1 MLKGAMSC
9 LHPELGQVQ
18 APVREADREWRLV
31 EMLLE
36 LNFNFCKDQLQTE
49 CANVVTIAIQT
60 ELLM

>member
-1 MLKGAMSC
+1 MSC
-9 LHPELGQVQ
+9 LHTELGQVQ

>member
-1 MLKGAMSC
+1 MSC
-9 LHPELGQVQ
+9 LRTELGQVQ

-36 LNFNFCKDQLQTE
+36 LNVNFCKDQLQTE

>member
-1 MLKGAMSC
+1 MSC
-9 LHPELGQVQ
+9 LPSELGQVQ

-36 LNFNFCKDQLQTE
+36 VNFNFCKDQLQTE